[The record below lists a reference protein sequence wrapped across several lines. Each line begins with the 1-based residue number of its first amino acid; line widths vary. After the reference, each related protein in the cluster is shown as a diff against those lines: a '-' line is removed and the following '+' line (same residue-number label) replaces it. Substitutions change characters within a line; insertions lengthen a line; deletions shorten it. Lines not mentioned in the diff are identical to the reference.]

1 MFKQL
6 NASEKDNKKKI
17 LFFSETV
24 WRMQTYSTF
33 PVRVLRL
40 IRLFFFLCRKICLA
54 RFPMHLHI
62 RVQIV
67 VFLLEHPFPFRCPA
81 PSHWSRSCSTS
92 TQTTGAG
99 GRLRYGMSTADTA
112 PTDLR
117 FSSGVVEPES
127 QPSSNSSS
135 RPGSSHGGAE
145 GSFVAAPPSGR
156 PTRAGVRRNKTPDGR
171 ENPANPRRKDEK
183 AVRQCFLKCLSNYQ
197 V

>member
-1 MFKQL
+1 
-6 NASEKDNKKKI
+6 
-17 LFFSETV
+17 
-24 WRMQTYSTF
+24 
-33 PVRVLRL
+33 
-40 IRLFFFLCRKICLA
+40 
-54 RFPMHLHI
+54 
-62 RVQIV
+62 
-67 VFLLEHPFPFRCPA
+67 
-81 PSHWSRSCSTS
+81 
-92 TQTTGAG
+92 
-99 GRLRYGMSTADTA
+99 MSTADTA

-183 AVRQCFLKCLSNYQ
+183 AVRPCFLKCLSNYHYNALFFVKYKQ
-197 V
+197 HASSCRWEITFPRTMRMRAPIPPIPSQTSGQLTGTTNRGVIYDP